1 MIVCSCNVVSDREI
15 HAVVEELICLDPD
28 VVLTPGMVYRAIGIR
43 PKCGTCLPH
52 VVRLVHAHREKM
64 QAKSTSSVNGAS
76 EPKRRAESKR
86 KAAPKREPGRPNGRT
101 TLISRI

>member
-15 HAVVEELICLDPD
+15 QAVVEELVCVDPD

-52 VVRLVHAHREKM
+52 VVKLVHAHREKL
-64 QAKSTSSVNGAS
+64 QAEATSPAGGNGQRDV
-76 EPKRRAESKR
+76 PDD
-86 KAAPKREPGRPNGRT
+86 AAALAT
-101 TLISRI
+101 QI